1 MSVLASML
9 ALRALHLRTA
19 PNGIVSAPELPA
31 PARVDFVCFL
41 GDPELASRDSS
52 LCVHPLVSHVR
63 QLDTAQDGPYILR
76 ATRFLFVRGNAVTE
90 VRVS

>member
-41 GDPELASRDSS
+41 RDPELASRDRGL

-63 QLDTAQDGPYILR
+63 QLDTTQDGPCILR
-76 ATRFLFVRGNAVTE
+76 VTRFSVRS
-90 VRVS
+90 R